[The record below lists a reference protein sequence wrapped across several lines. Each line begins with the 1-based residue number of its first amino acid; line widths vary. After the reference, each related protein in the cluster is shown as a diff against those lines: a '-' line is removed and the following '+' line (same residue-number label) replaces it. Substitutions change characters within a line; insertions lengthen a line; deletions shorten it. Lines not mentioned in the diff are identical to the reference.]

1 MIESIGNIW
10 KIPEL
15 RKRLI
20 FTLLMLAVYRVG
32 AFIPVPGID
41 PGALSEYMQ
50 EIRGHVAGGGTA
62 LDFVDMFTGGAMSKM
77 AIFAMGIMPYV
88 SASIILQ
95 LLTVV
100 VPKLEAWSKEGE
112 IGRRKITRY
121 TRYLTLVI
129 AVFQA
134 TGLALLLKSQSTSTG
149 RPLVPHPGFMFWL
162 ITVLTLGTGTVFIMW
177 LGEQISERGIGN
189 GISLIIF
196 AGIVARFPAAATQT
210 YARVTENT
218 LSIFEL
224 ILLLGMMVGIIALIV
239 FVERAQRRI
248 TVQYAKR
255 IIGQRMRAGQ
265 QTHLPLKLNTSG
277 VIPVIFA
284 QSVIVLPTY
293 LLAFVGSD
301 VPFLQSVRAQLAY
314 AMPLYVLLETVA
326 IIFFCFF
333 YTSIVFNPVDTTE
346 NIRKYG
352 GYIPGIRP
360 GKKTAEYIDNVLTR
374 LTFWGAI
381 YLSIISLIPMFLTH
395 GIRLHELPTW
405 LGGGL
410 FQSMPTWFKA
420 GFALPDSATSFFG
433 GTSLLIVV
441 GVCMDFVQQV
451 ESQLIM
457 RHYDGFLRGA
467 RIRGRRG

>member
-196 AGIVARFPAAATQT
+196 AGIVARFPAAAT
-210 YARVTENT
+210 
-218 LSIFEL
+218 
-224 ILLLGMMVGIIALIV
+224 
-239 FVERAQRRI
+239 
-248 TVQYAKR
+248 
-255 IIGQRMRAGQ
+255 
-265 QTHLPLKLNTSG
+265 
-277 VIPVIFA
+277 
-284 QSVIVLPTY
+284 
-293 LLAFVGSD
+293 
-301 VPFLQSVRAQLAY
+301 
-314 AMPLYVLLETVA
+314 
-326 IIFFCFF
+326 
-333 YTSIVFNPVDTTE
+333 
-346 NIRKYG
+346 
-352 GYIPGIRP
+352 
-360 GKKTAEYIDNVLTR
+360 TR
-374 LTFWGAI
+374 
-381 YLSIISLIPMFLTH
+381 S
-395 GIRLHELPTW
+395 
-405 LGGGL
+405 
-410 FQSMPTWFKA
+410 K
-420 GFALPDSATSFFG
+420 
-433 GTSLLIVV
+433 
-441 GVCMDFVQQV
+441 
-451 ESQLIM
+451 
-457 RHYDGFLRGA
+457 
-467 RIRGRRG
+467 